1 MNYGRGQQMRGLEN
15 WPENG
20 MNRGG
25 MVPGEGRG
33 DKVPTLLEPGELVV
47 PRDKVS
53 NVLNQYPELA
63 KAPRDHFS
71 WPEGMQEGGVVRRTY
86 DKNLHGVTPV
96 EYNTDDPE
104 MLRSIFS
111 VPASQVGGGEGLRY
125 YSSEIPS
132 GRPHDLDRRVARL
145 YAMNKMA
152 TAPQDSIPY
161 DMIEDYYSEP
171 PPKKGKWG
179 ANLRKK
185 LGMQEGGVVQDMSKE
200 DKMNRYGKI
209 LHTLAQK
216 YGGDTSNYTP
226 QGGYTEDYYMENTG
240 ALPDTVSFEDPGNY
254 FFRFPGGGTE
264 QGRGAPPLEHHLD
277 RTMEAAGVNQFEQM
291 DWNQKLSKVSPYG
304 MQEGGIVPNRPPL
317 VQNEYGHKYGPGR
330 SSWIE
335 QNMQKYRDSHRNN
348 YQAQPEMNH
357 NQGFGERWPRPPRRD
372 EYENPQLPKQREYQL
387 APNRPLPSF
396 DEWKVNRDRS
406 GDQFDQRGFL
416 QQKAREEQQ
425 QQLQQLQQL
434 QQQQKAST
442 RGVGRGLRMH
452 HGGVVPEKETIA
464 EPFVKRDEYDISGDT
479 PGFKSGKYWIKGTGY
494 VDVGSPEHSAHL
506 ASSEVP
512 QLTEAPKKGTPEY
525 ERRMN
530 EYRTMR
536 DAKVEYQ
543 MRPTDIFGQGGS
555 ENWPVSAGDAP
566 WQKEMATNR
575 TDGPSRFPSVSTP
588 DYRIKGF
595 RR

>member
-1 MNYGRGQQMRGLEN
+1 
-15 WPENG
+15 
-20 MNRGG
+20 
-25 MVPGEGRG
+25 
-33 DKVPTLLEPGELVV
+33 
-47 PRDKVS
+47 
-53 NVLNQYPELA
+53 
-63 KAPRDHFS
+63 
-71 WPEGMQEGGVVRRTY
+71 
-86 DKNLHGVTPV
+86 
-96 EYNTDDPE
+96 
-104 MLRSIFS
+104 
-111 VPASQVGGGEGLRY
+111 
-125 YSSEIPS
+125 
-132 GRPHDLDRRVARL
+132 
-145 YAMNKMA
+145 
-152 TAPQDSIPY
+152 
-161 DMIEDYYSEP
+161 
-171 PPKKGKWG
+171 
-179 ANLRKK
+179 
-185 LGMQEGGVVQDMSKE
+185 
-200 DKMNRYGKI
+200 
-209 LHTLAQK
+209 
-216 YGGDTSNYTP
+216 
-226 QGGYTEDYYMENTG
+226 MENTG

-304 MQEGGIVPNRPPL
+304 MQEGGIVPP
-317 VQNEYGHKYGPGR
+317 
-330 SSWIE
+330 
-335 QNMQKYRDSHRNN
+335 QK
-348 YQAQPEMNH
+348 
-357 NQGFGERWPRPPRRD
+357 GFGERWPRPPRRD